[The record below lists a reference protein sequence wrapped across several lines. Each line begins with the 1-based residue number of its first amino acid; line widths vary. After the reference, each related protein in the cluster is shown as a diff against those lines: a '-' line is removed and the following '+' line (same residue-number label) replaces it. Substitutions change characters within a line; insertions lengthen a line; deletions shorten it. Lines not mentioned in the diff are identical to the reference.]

1 MSNYKSGGLMGGGY
15 AKLSNCSVIGADGS
29 SVVAEYL
36 KTDLE
41 GDNVGGLIG
50 YRGEGNTIII
60 ENCSVENISVSGT
73 RKVGG
78 LVGSAY
84 DNNQIIGCSVSDV
97 TVSSTAAAEYAAE
110 KSDSMGIGGLVG
122 AYASDGAQG
131 VLQNC
136 SVNNITL
143 ECGSD
148 IEDYVKMGYVTGILR
163 GNNGPDQIVNIVASG
178 TNTGSNTTDDKNVL
192 FNGMTPV
199 AEVKG
204 VQYTSLEDAITAAA
218 SGDTVK
224 LLSDVEIV
232 LPESAA
238 GTDLVPQI
246 DIDKN
251 LTLDLAGYT
260 IGYDQSVSD
269 KSLPYTPAIFA
280 ILSGNVTITGDGKI
294 DCEAGYNNAF
304 GINVN
309 GGSLTVE
316 NGTFLGA
323 ITAIQVQKG
332 SLTVNGGVFDLAETV
347 KKDAPEYAKYIINAI
362 DDAYKEN
369 SATIS
374 VTGGSFI
381 GFDPSD
387 NPEGEGTSYV
397 ADGYSAKN
405 INGAWVID
413 NSASMLTI
421 GFEATDDD
429 RVYNIVVNAADAT
442 IINRLN
448 TADLTFKLI
457 PSSADDCSV
466 DYEIA
471 EADKMA
477 LINPSENR
485 YEFHFNGKDGVTTDT
500 GAKVTI
506 GQVSFTG
513 YTKNGATV
521 TFEVVLNDSLVTAT
535 SGADNIVT
543 YFSADGGTLSI
554 DETNL
559 IKGKEFAI
567 PTHDLTVNIDFNNN
581 ISDNPSAYQQMTAT
595 ISGGDL
601 EAPIVKTFG
610 SDAENGSIGLSDNSY
625 SFTEALSENTAY
637 TVTIEGDGYRTAR
650 YTVTMTGD
658 KTLNFWNNVKDI
670 ADVVE
675 VGADDSA
682 AVHTTYLAGDIV
694 MNNVIDIYDLSA
706 VVAYFGEV
714 NLNSVDDDTMY
725 SYAKY
730 DLNRDGKIDSKDVA
744 MVLVSWGK

>member
-1 MSNYKSGGLMGGGY
+1 M
-15 AKLSNCSVIGADGS
+15 
-29 SVVAEYL
+29 
-36 KTDLE
+36 
-41 GDNVGGLIG
+41 
-50 YRGEGNTIII
+50 
-60 ENCSVENISVSGT
+60 
-73 RKVGG
+73 
-78 LVGSAY
+78 
-84 DNNQIIGCSVSDV
+84 
-97 TVSSTAAAEYAAE
+97 
-110 KSDSMGIGGLVG
+110 
-122 AYASDGAQG
+122 
-131 VLQNC
+131 
-136 SVNNITL
+136 
-143 ECGSD
+143 
-148 IEDYVKMGYVTGILR
+148 
-163 GNNGPDQIVNIVASG
+163 
-178 TNTGSNTTDDKNVL
+178 
-192 FNGMTPV
+192 
-199 AEVKG
+199 
-204 VQYTSLEDAITAAA
+204 
-218 SGDTVK
+218 
-224 LLSDVEIV
+224 
-232 LPESAA
+232 
-238 GTDLVPQI
+238 
-246 DIDKN
+246 
-251 LTLDLAGYT
+251 
-260 IGYDQSVSD
+260 
-269 KSLPYTPAIFA
+269 
-280 ILSGNVTITGDGKI
+280 
-294 DCEAGYNNAF
+294 
-304 GINVN
+304 
-309 GGSLTVE
+309 
-316 NGTFLGA
+316 GA